1 MVVNLDHFVK
11 VIKYIKPPASSV
23 CDMCIFP
30 PSDDLYHIQ
39 KPSNRYRSS
48 DISQVENKTKQLP
61 SPSKQISATKS
72 VVIHQNWSSKIDS
85 PQKNSPQSC
94 FHDELR
100 PRFVNFWNWNV
111 SESWQNE
118 TTLFGGIDNKSLCF
132 FDLGGPFLENILWPL
147 HHKLKKKRHL
157 KIPKKKTTFVPQRSL
172 RKALKMTMA
181 HRKTPPRRHHD
192 LRSSPD
198 VFSGCPK
205 LVEPTFQIR
214 ELSKTRWVWEL
225 PQVGC
230 DCMWKFIPRKKSSQ
244 FDQSCH
250 VWKIP
255 SFGRFGEVSPNS
267 CWNVIGSPNK
277 IKKTPQVIVTYK

>member
-157 KIPKKKTTFVPQRSL
+157 KIPKKNNFCSPKISQKSPQDDNGTQEKPPPASPWLAVVTRRIFWVPQTRRPYLSEDQGLILNSL
-172 RKALKMTMA
+172 GVRTTNRL
-181 HRKTPPRRHHD
+181 
-192 LRSSPD
+192 D
-198 VFSGCPK
+198 VIVC
-205 LVEPTFQIR
+205 EN
-214 ELSKTRWVWEL
+214 
-225 PQVGC
+225 
-230 DCMWKFIPRKKSSQ
+230 SSQ
-244 FDQSCH
+244 KKNHPSLINH
-250 VWKIP
+250 VMCGK
-255 SFGRFGEVSPNS
+255 FQALVDLGRF
-267 CWNVIGSPNK
+267 
-277 IKKTPQVIVTYK
+277 PQIVAGTYRICK